1 MKRYGVHMEKTLAE
15 TLKDADPD
23 LLDEILREAESRLG
37 AQLTTAIAADT
48 RAMTFL
54 GFISAVAVATI
65 GAGLATY
72 SDKPNLGTLA
82 MFVGIGFIVSAFFAF
97 EAARPIDF
105 DLIGNDPASWKK
117 DIRDCVSLHD
127 AKAEQVAFYDE
138 MLKSNRKAMEESAHN
153 LKRAADVTI
162 GTIAIGGIFA
172 ILYIGSVIPQP

>member
-1 MKRYGVHMEKTLAE
+1 MKKTLAE

-23 LLDEILREAESRLG
+23 LLDEILREAESRLS

-54 GFISAVAVATI
+54 GFISAVAVATV

-72 SDKPNLGTLA
+72 TVNQQLGTLA
-82 MFVGIGFIVSAFFAF
+82 LFVGLGFIASAFFAF
-97 EAARPIDF
+97 QAARPIDF

-117 DIRDCVSLHD
+117 DILNGVSLHD

-138 MLKSNRKAMEESAHN
+138 MLKSNRKAMDESAYN
-153 LKRAADVTI
+153 LRRAADVVF
-162 GTIAIGGIFA
+162 GTIAIGAVFA
-172 ILYIGSVIPQP
+172 ILFVGSIVPHP